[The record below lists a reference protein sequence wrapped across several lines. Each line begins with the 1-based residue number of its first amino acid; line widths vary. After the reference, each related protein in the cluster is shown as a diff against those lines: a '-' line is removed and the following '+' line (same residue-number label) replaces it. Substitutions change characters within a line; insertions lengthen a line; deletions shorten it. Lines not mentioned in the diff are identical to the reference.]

1 MLTGSQFSTLSVINK
16 ASSSEIVS
24 TATMSSEIVSTANT
38 MPSEVIQN
46 ASLESS
52 ESSVTMLTGSEIA
65 ALVIG
70 LSIFVIITGIFL
82 ALYSGEKNEFVND
95 KVFVF
100 KKWLFIFGI
109 LSLNAMGCVLVY
121 YTKSLQVI
129 LYIILVLKSSDI
141 LMSLMFIFNMIYK
154 SIIGYSE
161 PSFDQSDEI
170 EKIVAF
176 VPVCKEKIDQVE
188 QTIDT
193 LMSNKLGS
201 NYLLTTIISD
211 GISDYSDIFTS
222 ITKESNGTY
231 KSWNG
236 YDVDVKVVYGQRN
249 NKPLMLIRKYKNL
262 GKKDSIILFNDI
274 FNHARYNL
282 ELENNSLREDI
293 LYNLQDLFS
302 VSKFNYVYGTD
313 GDTFISDT
321 NLMYL
326 LDTMK
331 QRDAT
336 ACCGIVNVNENY
348 GNLFWNWLQNY
359 QYLYGQFMRRTNEDL
374 FNQVLCLPGCNTM
387 YKIETE
393 CKEAMTLYS
402 QMTNETDLIKSSV
415 QNIGTDRRFTS
426 SLIYTNSKA
435 KIVMDTRAHVY
446 TISPDSFNSYINQR
460 KRWCNNMYFNS
471 LVNIIAPNVN
481 FVLRFFNFIN
491 VLRLSLIYFR
501 LFNTLYF
508 IYLLSAFYN
517 EKHILD
523 LVPYIVILVFPVF
536 CFMIYSLFNSHLRNQ
551 YHKLFVSLIFNKI
564 FTFFTT
570 VIIFTVMLYHIG
582 MYSWVTHDYKKNKRN
597 SQVQMTSVTF

>member
-1 MLTGSQFSTLSVINK
+1 MLKLHSSVSTVSSTV
-16 ASSSEIVS
+16 SSETTVSIVS
-24 TATMSSEIVSTANT
+24 SVPTVSSVSSETIL
-38 MPSEVIQN
+38 PSVLN
-46 ASLESS
+46 SSLESDGS
-52 ESSVTMLTGSEIA
+52 NVQGLTGPEIA

-82 ALYSGEKNEFVND
+82 ALYSTKNNEFVNN
-95 KVFVF
+95 KVFLF

-109 LSLNAMGCVLVY
+109 VALNGMGSVLVY
-121 YTKSLQVI
+121 YTRSLQVI
-129 LYIILVLKSSDI
+129 LYIILVLKSNDI
-141 LMSLMFIFNMIYK
+141 LMSVMFIFNMIYK
-154 SIIGYSE
+154 SILGYSE
-161 PSFDQSDEI
+161 PNFDQSDEV

-176 VPVCKEKIDQVE
+176 VPVCKEKLDQVE

-193 LMSNKLGS
+193 LMTNKLGS
-201 NYLLTTIISD
+201 NYLLTTVISD

-222 ITKESNGTY
+222 INKESNGTY

-236 YDVDVKVVYGQRN
+236 SAVDVKIMYGQRN

-293 LYNLQDLFS
+293 LYNLQDLFG

-336 ACCGIVNVNENY
+336 ACCGIVNVNKNY

-387 YKIETE
+387 YKIGNE

-402 QMTNETDLIKSSV
+402 QMTDETDLIKSSV

-582 MYSWVTHDYKKNKRN
+582 VYSWVTHDYKKNKRQ
-597 SQVQMTSVTF
+597 SQVQMSSITL

>member
-1 MLTGSQFSTLSVINK
+1 MLKHTTTS
-16 ASSSEIVS
+16 VS
-24 TATMSSEIVSTANT
+24 TASTAST
-38 MPSEVIQN
+38 VSSV
-46 ASLESS
+46 SSTSVSS
-52 ESSVTMLTGSEIA
+52 ESSVSTESSVSFGSLETSVSSIKTLTGPEIA
-65 ALVIG
+65 ALAIG
-70 LSIFVIITGIFL
+70 LSIFVIITGIFFGL
-82 ALYSGEKNEFVND
+82 FYSDNKNKVVSN
-95 KVFVF
+95 KVFLF

-109 LSLNAMGCVLVY
+109 VLLNAMGCVLVY

-129 LYIILVLKSSDI
+129 LYIILLLKSNDI
-141 LMSLMFIFNMIYK
+141 LMSVMFIFNMIYK
-154 SIIGYSE
+154 GITGVSE
-161 PSFDQSDEI
+161 PNFDLSDEV

-176 VPVCKEKIDQVE
+176 VPVCKEGLEQVK
-188 QTIDT
+188 QTIDS
-193 LMSNKLGS
+193 LMTNKLGS
-201 NYLLTTIISD
+201 NYLLTTVISD

-222 ITKESNGTY
+222 VTKESNGTY

-236 YDVDVKVVYGQRN
+236 NNVDIKIMYGQRN
-249 NKPLMLIRKYKNL
+249 NKPLILIRKYKNL

-293 LYNLQDLFS
+293 LYNIQDLFG
-302 VSKFNYVYGTD
+302 VNRFNYIYGTD
-313 GDTFISDT
+313 GDTIISDS

-331 QRDAT
+331 RRNAT
-336 ACCGIVNVNENY
+336 ACCGVVNVNENY
-348 GNLFWNWLQNY
+348 GNTFWNWMQNY

-374 FNQVLCLPGCNTM
+374 FSQVLCLPGCNTM
-387 YKIETE
+387 YKIEKE
-393 CKEAMTLYS
+393 CAKAMTLYS
-402 QMTNETDLIKSSV
+402 EVTKDENLLKSSV

-471 LVNIIAPNVN
+471 LINIIAPNVN

-517 EKHILD
+517 EKQILD

-551 YHKLFVSLIFNKI
+551 YHKLFLTVIVNKI

-582 MYSWVTHDYKKNKRN
+582 MYSWVTHNYKQNNRR
-597 SQVQMTSVTF
+597 SQITL

>member
-1 MLTGSQFSTLSVINK
+1 MLKLST
-16 ASSSEIVS
+16 SSAISKS
-24 TATMSSEIVSTANT
+24 TATVSSVSSETSMSTVSNETIL
-38 MPSEVIQN
+38 PSVLN
-46 ASLESS
+46 SSLESNGS
-52 ESSVTMLTGSEIA
+52 NVQGLTGSEIA

-70 LSIFVIITGIFL
+70 LSIFVIITGVFV
-82 ALYSGEKNEFVND
+82 ALYSSEKNEFVKN
-95 KVFVF
+95 KVFLF
-100 KKWLFIFGI
+100 KKWLYIFGI
-109 LSLNAMGCVLVY
+109 VSLNAMGCVLVY

-141 LMSLMFIFNMIYK
+141 LMSVMFIFNMIYK
-154 SIIGYSE
+154 AIIGVSE
-161 PSFDQSDEI
+161 PSFDQSDEA

-176 VPVCKEKIDQVE
+176 VPVCKEKLEQVK
-188 QTIDT
+188 QTIDS
-193 LMSNKLGS
+193 LMTNKLGS
-201 NYLLTTIISD
+201 NYLLTTVISD

-236 YDVDVKVVYGQRN
+236 YTVDVKIMYGQRN
-249 NKPLMLIRKYKNL
+249 NKPLLLIRKYKNL

-282 ELENNSLREDI
+282 ELENNSLREDV
-293 LYNLQDLFS
+293 LYNLQELFG
-302 VSKFNYVYGTD
+302 VSKFNYIYGTD
-313 GDTFISDT
+313 GDTIISDK
-321 NLMYL
+321 NIMYL
-326 LDTMK
+326 LYTIK
-331 QRDAT
+331 IKDAT
-336 ACCGIVNVNENY
+336 ACCGVVNVNENY
-348 GNLFWNWLQNY
+348 GNIFWNWLQNY

-387 YKIETE
+387 YKIEKD
-393 CKEAMTLYS
+393 CAKAMTLYS
-402 QMTNETDLIKSSV
+402 EMTNETNLIKSSV

-471 LVNIIAPNVN
+471 MINIIAPNVN

-523 LVPYIVILVFPVF
+523 LVPYIVILVFPVV

-597 SQVQMTSVTF
+597 S

>member
-1 MLTGSQFSTLSVINK
+1 MLKLNSTISSV
-16 ASSSEIVS
+16 SETTVS
-24 TATMSSEIVSTANT
+24 TTTVFATTVSSLQDEKVT
-38 MPSEVIQN
+38 PSILDL
-46 ASLESS
+46 SLESDGLNIQ
-52 ESSVTMLTGSEIA
+52 TLTGPEIA
-65 ALVIG
+65 ALSIG
-70 LSIFVIITGIFL
+70 LSIFVIITGIFIVL
-82 ALYSGEKNEFVND
+82 FYSDKNKLENN
-95 KVFVF
+95 KVFLF
-100 KKWLFIFGI
+100 KKFLFIFGI
-109 LSLNAMGCVLVY
+109 LCLNAMGCLLVY
-121 YTKSLQVI
+121 YTKNLQVI
-129 LYIILVLKSSDI
+129 LYLILILKSNDI

-154 SIIGYSE
+154 SIIKVSE
-161 PSFDQSDEI
+161 PNFEMSDEMD
-170 EKIVAF
+170 KIVAF
-176 VPVCKEKIDQVE
+176 VPVCKEQLEQVK
-188 QTIDT
+188 QTIDS

-211 GISDYSDIFTS
+211 GLNDYSDIFTS
-222 ITKESNGTY
+222 ITKESNLSY

-236 YDVDVKVVYGQRN
+236 YVVEVKVIYGQRN

-274 FNHARYNL
+274 FNHTRYNL
-282 ELENNSLREDI
+282 EIENYSLRDNI
-293 LYNLQDLFS
+293 LYNIQELFG
-302 VSKFNYVYGTD
+302 VSTFNYIYGTD
-313 GDTFISDT
+313 GDTIISDT
-321 NLMYL
+321 NIMYL

-331 QRDAT
+331 TRNAT
-336 ACCGIVNVNENY
+336 ACCGIVNTNENY

-387 YKIETE
+387 YKIDNNCAT
-393 CKEAMTLYS
+393 AMTLYS
-402 QMTNETDLIKSSV
+402 EMVKEDNLIKSSV

-471 LVNIIAPNVN
+471 LINIIAPNIN

-508 IYLLSAFYN
+508 IYLLAAFYN
-517 EKHILD
+517 EKDILD
-523 LVPYIVILVFPVF
+523 LVPYIVILVFPIF
-536 CFMIYSLFNSHLRNQ
+536 CFMIYSLFNKHLRSQ
-551 YHKLFVSLIFNKI
+551 YHKLLISSIFNKI

-570 VIIFTVMLYHIG
+570 VIIFTVMLYNIG
-582 MYSWVTHDYKKNKRN
+582 KYSWITHNYKENKRN
-597 SQVQMTSVTF
+597 SHI

>member
-1 MLTGSQFSTLSVINK
+1 MLKHTTTS
-16 ASSSEIVS
+16 VS
-24 TATMSSEIVSTANT
+24 TVSTVST
-38 MPSEVIQN
+38 VSSVSSVSSTSM
-46 ASLESS
+46 SS
-52 ESSVTMLTGSEIA
+52 ESSMSTESSVSFGSLETSVSSIKTLTGPEIA
-65 ALVIG
+65 ALAIG
-70 LSIFVIITGIFL
+70 LSIFVIITGIFFGL
-82 ALYSGEKNEFVND
+82 FYSDNKNKVVSN
-95 KVFVF
+95 KVFLF

-109 LSLNAMGCVLVY
+109 VLLNAMGCVLVY
-121 YTKSLQVI
+121 YTRSLQVI
-129 LYIILVLKSSDI
+129 LYIILLLKSNDI
-141 LMSLMFIFNMIYK
+141 LMSVMFIFNMIYK
-154 SIIGYSE
+154 GITGVSE
-161 PSFDQSDEI
+161 PNFDLSDEV

-176 VPVCKEKIDQVE
+176 VPVCKEGLEQVK
-188 QTIDT
+188 QTIDS
-193 LMSNKLGS
+193 LMTNKLGS
-201 NYLLTTIISD
+201 NYLLTTVISD

-222 ITKESNGTY
+222 VTKESNGTY

-236 YDVDVKVVYGQRN
+236 NNVDIKIMYGQRN
-249 NKPLMLIRKYKNL
+249 NKPLILIRKYKNL

-293 LYNLQDLFS
+293 LYNIQDLFG
-302 VSKFNYVYGTD
+302 VNRFNYIYGTD
-313 GDTFISDT
+313 GDTIISDS

-331 QRDAT
+331 RRNAT
-336 ACCGIVNVNENY
+336 ACCGVVNVNENY
-348 GNLFWNWLQNY
+348 GNIFWNWMQNY

-374 FNQVLCLPGCNTM
+374 FSQVLCLPGCNTM
-387 YKIETE
+387 YKIEKE
-393 CKEAMTLYS
+393 CAKAMTLYS
-402 QMTNETDLIKSSV
+402 EVTSPDNLIKSSV

-517 EKHILD
+517 EKQILD

-551 YHKLFVSLIFNKI
+551 YHKLLLSVVFNKI

-582 MYSWVTHDYKKNKRN
+582 MYSWVTHNYKQNNRR
-597 SQVQMTSVTF
+597 SQITL